1 LDELKGGT
9 MKTLRT
15 ILIALVLLG
24 IAFGGGYAVG
34 YLKLKNAEK
43 EWTAARQQMQGK
55 IGTLEKELARANARE
70 ALREIPDSLGQVAI
84 HITDK
89 NFGLAKKTLEG
100 IKEAFGGV
108 QGYLDEEMK
117 KKFEFFLPALAELQK
132 EADQVNPDTRR
143 KAEELGV
150 LFERTL
156 KTNRKTEPSRKG

>member
-1 LDELKGGT
+1 
-9 MKTLRT
+9 MRALRT
-15 ILIALVLLG
+15 ILIAVVLLV

-34 YLKLKNAEK
+34 YFKLKSAEQ
-43 EWTAARQQMQGK
+43 EWTLAKQEMQGK
-55 IGTLEKELARANARE
+55 IGALEKELARAKARE

-89 NFGLAKKTLEG
+89 NFGLAKKSLEG

-150 LFERTL
+150 LFERPL

>member
-1 LDELKGGT
+1 

-15 ILIALVLLG
+15 ILITVVLLV

-34 YLKLKNAEK
+34 YFKLKSAEQ
-43 EWTAARQQMQGK
+43 EWTLAKQEMQGK
-55 IGTLEKELARANARE
+55 IGALEKELARARARE
-70 ALREIPDSLGQVAI
+70 ALREIPDSLGQVAT

-100 IKEAFGGV
+100 IKEAFPGI

-132 EADQVNPDTRR
+132 EADQLNPDTRR
-143 KAEELGV
+143 KAEELSV
-150 LFERTL
+150 FFEQAL
-156 KTNRKTEPSRKG
+156 KTTRKPEPGRKG